1 MPVQQTTLL
10 NLMHPKQ
17 IEALIAD
24 HITCEFLQVLSDD
37 NTHYESIVVAEAFN
51 GKSRIQRH
59 RLVYAALGQ
68 HMESDI
74 HALSMKLYT
83 PEEYR
88 ALNE

>member
-10 NLMHPKQ
+10 NLMHPEQ
-17 IEALIAD
+17 IETLIAN
-24 HITCEFLQVLSDD
+24 HISCEFLQVISDD
-37 NTHYESIVVAEAFN
+37 NTHFESTIVAQSFN

-59 RLVYAALGQ
+59 RLVYAALGK

-83 PEEYR
+83 PEEYK
-88 ALNE
+88 ALHE